1 MELALIPISRVVSRD
16 EWAVRRGETTS
27 IILLPLVG
35 DVEPLLWP
43 TEMLLLA
50 LAAPVLADSKIF
62 LKNPCFLVL
71 GVERPP
77 NTPPESPASSFA
89 EDQGIADE
97 APWREVLWL
106 EW

>member
-1 MELALIPISRVVSRD
+1 MELALKPMSRAVSR
-16 EWAVRRGETTS
+16 EELAVRSGDTTS

-35 DVEPLLWP
+35 DWEPALWP

-62 LKNPCFLVL
+62 LKKPCFLVL

-77 NTPPESPASSFA
+77 KTPPVSPASLSV
-89 EDQGIADE
+89 EDQGIAEE
-97 APWREVLWL
+97 APWREVL
-106 EW
+106 